1 MALEKVTYKDKVTTI
16 SAKNLNDMQDE
27 IIANKQEIEQLKAQ
41 GGTQGAGMANAT
53 VE

>member
-1 MALEKVTYKDKVTTI
+1 MALEKVTYEEKKTVI

-27 IIANKQEIEQLKAQ
+27 IIANREDVDALKNQVSALVE
-41 GGTQGAGMANAT
+41 AT